1 MSQATA
7 APLAPSTSESDA
19 LDLLSQFS
27 PTHLILFDGIEN
39 KGVESAFIKFAS
51 AGRAALHHASIR
63 NDPSKPGMFRYS
75 VSEKSVLPSLWK
87 ARLEPLRNPVD
98 GIALLLGT
106 SGTTS
111 K

>member
-1 MSQATA
+1 MSQVTA

-19 LDLLSQFS
+19 LDLLNQFS

-51 AGRAALHHASIR
+51 IGRAALHRASII

-75 VSEKSVLPSLWK
+75 TLPSLWEAK
-87 ARLEPLRNPVD
+87 LEPLRNPVD